1 MGSKHSK
8 NKKNKSIH
16 TKIPQNNKKN
26 KNNSIQNI
34 QSIKKTIIFNY
45 KGNQKVI
52 SFYNKFCEVSIKN
65 ILKKYFSI
73 EESIDQIFFQDN
85 DDDILIL
92 NSNIPNNIS
101 VNLFVRKDFIP
112 KNPTKILNISNNIKN
127 EQSLLKFHWVLENE
141 EKNEKFKGCI
151 KNKYIYV
158 NISGDIHPSV
168 NSSISFT
175 KGMHFFIIRVG
186 TFQCYE
192 RLAIINDDIKKYKY
206 KTFIGFHYMHCLE
219 GLYKYGNAA
228 DIAIFIDMDRKKC
241 KFYDYE
247 KKKILTQ
254 GKIES
259 DSVILNGWLKCGIR
273 SEERGMTIL
282 NEGCIP
288 IPNWVL
294 SKN

>member
-8 NKKNKSIH
+8 IKKNKKNSKQK
-16 TKIPQNNKKN
+16 TQK
-26 KNNSIQNI
+26 
-34 QSIKKTIIFNY
+34 IKKTITFNY
-45 KGNQKVI
+45 KGYQKVI
-52 SFYNKFCEVSIKN
+52 SFEKKFCEESIKN
-65 ILKKYFSI
+65 ILKYYFSI

-85 DDDILIL
+85 DDDILII

-101 VNLFVRKDFIP
+101 VKLFVRKDFIP
-112 KNPTKILNISNNIKN
+112 KNLTTVSISNNIKN
-127 EQSLLKFHWVLENE
+127 EKPLLKFHWVLENE
-141 EKNEKFKGCI
+141 EKNEQFKRCI

-259 DSVILNGWLKCGIR
+259 DSVILNGWPKCGIR

>member
-16 TKIPQNNKKN
+16 KITKYNNKKN
-26 KNNSIQNI
+26 SKHKT
-34 QSIKKTIIFNY
+34 QSIKKTITFNY
-45 KGNQKVI
+45 KGEQKVI
-52 SFYNKFCEVSIKN
+52 SFYNKFYEESIKN
-65 ILKKYFSI
+65 ILKIYFSI
-73 EESIDQIFFQDN
+73 EESIEQIFFQDN
-85 DDDILIL
+85 EDDILIL

-112 KNPTKILNISNNIKN
+112 KNLVTVNISNNIKN
-127 EQSLLKFHWVLENE
+127 EKSLLKFHWVLENE
-141 EKNEKFKGCI
+141 EKNEKFKRCI

-158 NISGDIHPSV
+158 NISGDDVHPSV

-192 RLAIINDDIKKYKY
+192 RLAIINDDIKNYYKNY
-206 KTFIGFHYMHCLE
+206 KTFIGFHYME
-219 GLYKYGNAA
+219 GISKYGEAL

-259 DSVILNGWLKCGIR
+259 DSVILNGWLKCGIY